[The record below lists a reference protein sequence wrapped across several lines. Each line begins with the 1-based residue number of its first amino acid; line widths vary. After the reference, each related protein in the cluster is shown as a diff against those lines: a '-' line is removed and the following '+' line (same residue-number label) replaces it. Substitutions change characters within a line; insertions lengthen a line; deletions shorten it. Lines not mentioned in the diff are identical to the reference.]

1 MTDPAPEARGAAAG
15 QDVFAWLPAVL
26 LAGFGPLVYVAP
38 LGAVPGMLVL
48 ALGLAAVAWRAGA
61 FQGRAILRDFAL
73 FLPLFAWMLLSGFWS
88 LDAGATLSLALRLA
102 GLFLA
107 GTASL
112 FWLRSLPSEL
122 VGRCLPGLA
131 IGFAASAAVVAVDL
145 LIFHGEIARHLHKP
159 QGPDYDLALFYGRGA
174 TIQSILMV
182 PLTLGLWRGGARG
195 LAVLQAALG
204 GLAILLTA
212 SLSAKMALGAGLAVG
227 AAVFVLPVLRYALLG
242 LLALLVAALPFAL
255 PYKPDTAQTCWFAEN
270 KGSALHRLYIWNFA
284 AAHIAERPVF
294 GWGLDASR
302 RMPGGDERVVVWRCD
317 AEGKPIGA
325 HPRVDGTVMPLHP
338 HNAILQVWLELGG
351 IGALIGFAT
360 LGLILFRVFAAPAWR
375 GRAAQAGFT
384 AAWFG
389 GMSVALVSFG
399 VWQEWFLS
407 ALFIAAGVAVL
418 AARGKPG
425 SVV

>member
-15 QDVFAWLPAVL
+15 QDVLAWLPAVL

-38 LGAVPGMLVL
+38 LGAVPGLLVL
-48 ALGLAAVAWRAGA
+48 TLGLGLVAWRAGA
-61 FQGRAILRDFAL
+61 WRGGAVLRDFAL

-88 LDAGATLSLALRLA
+88 LDAQAGLSLALRLA

-112 FWLRSLPSEL
+112 FWLRSLPPGL
-122 VGRCLPGLA
+122 IGRCLPGLA
-131 IGFAASAAVVAVDL
+131 IGFAASAAVVVLDL
-145 LIFHGEIARHLHKP
+145 GLLQGETAQHLHAP
-159 QGPDYDLALFYGRGA
+159 QAPNYDLALFYGRGA

-182 PLTLGLWRGGARG
+182 PLTLGLWCCGARR
-195 LAVLQAALG
+195 LALLQAVLG

-227 AAVFVLPVLRYALLG
+227 AAVFVLPAFRYALLG

-255 PYKPDTAQTCWFAEN
+255 PYQPDAAQTCWFAET

-284 AAHIAERPVF
+284 AEHIALRPVL

-317 AEGKPIGA
+317 ADGQPMGA
-325 HPRVDGTVMPLHP
+325 HPRVDGTLMPLHP
-338 HNAILQVWLELGG
+338 HNAILQLWLELGG
-351 IGALIGFAT
+351 IGALIGCAT
-360 LGLILFRVFAAPAWR
+360 LGLILLRAFAAPAWR
-375 GRAAQAGFT
+375 HRAAQAGFA

-399 VWQEWFLS
+399 IWQEWFLS
-407 ALFIAAGVAVL
+407 ALFVAAGVAAL
-418 AARGKPG
+418 AARQERPA
-425 SVV
+425 

>member
-15 QDVFAWLPAVL
+15 QDVLAWLPAVL
-26 LAGFGPLVYVAP
+26 LAAFGPLVYVAP
-38 LGAVPGMLVL
+38 LGAVPGLLVL
-48 ALGLAAVAWRAGA
+48 TLGLGLVAWRAGA
-61 FQGRAILRDFAL
+61 WRGGAVLRDFAL

-88 LDAGATLSLALRLA
+88 LDAQA

-107 GTASL
+107 GTASV
-112 FWLRSLPSEL
+112 FWLRSLPPGL
-122 VGRCLPGLA
+122 IGRCLPGLA

-145 LIFHGEIARHLHKP
+145 RLLQGEIAQHLHAP
-159 QGPDYDLALFYGRGA
+159 QAPNYDLALFYGRGA

-182 PLTLGLWRGGARG
+182 PLTLGLWRSGARR
-195 LAVLQAALG
+195 LALLQAVLG

-227 AAVFVLPVLRYALLG
+227 AAVFVLPAFRYALLG

-255 PYKPDTAQTCWFAEN
+255 PYKPDAAETCWFAET

-284 AAHIAERPVF
+284 AEHIARRPVL

-302 RMPGGDERVVVWRCD
+302 RMPGGDERVVAWRCD
-317 AEGKPIGA
+317 ADGQPIGA
-325 HPRVDGTVMPLHP
+325 HPRVDGTLMPLHP
-338 HNAILQVWLELGG
+338 HNAILQLWLELGG
-351 IGALIGFAT
+351 IGALIGCAT
-360 LGLILFRVFAAPAWR
+360 LGLILFRAFAAAAWR
-375 GRAAQAGFT
+375 HRAAQAGFA

-399 VWQEWFLS
+399 IWQEWFLS
-407 ALFIAAGVAVL
+407 ALFIAAGVAAL
-418 AARGKPG
+418 AARGERAG
-425 SVV
+425 